1 MMKYDRE
8 KILGE
13 KIHVWTYINLLTCG
27 AISESFDP
35 YSSPESTIEFCK
47 NQLLKMSL
55 SHEETSCD
63 ARQKSN
69 VN

>member
-13 KIHVWTYINLLTCG
+13 TYIYLLTCV
-27 AISESFDP
+27 AICESFDP